1 MTPRID
7 GSVGGAVD
15 DSMDDDSIDGVPD
28 EPIPGPEGTRQFPCT
43 QCGAKVEFAPGTDT
57 LQCPYCG
64 HQTSIPASGEVVV
77 EHDFAATLT
86 DLERSAV
93 TEDVPSVTCTSCA
106 AHIQPPPAKEAFPC
120 PYCGSSIVVKA
131 GSEKLIRP
139 QALLPFQVKR
149 DQATQMFRKWLR
161 TRLFAPNALKKLARL
176 DERLQGLYTP
186 YWTFDADTVS
196 RYTGQRGDT
205 YVVRVGKRTQ
215 TRIRWR
221 AAAGTVARKFDD
233 TLVVGSKSLP
243 RDLAEKL
250 EPWDTGSLVPYADE
264 YLSGFLAERYQID
277 LRGGWGRAVERMD
290 EVIRQDV
297 KRDIG
302 GDHQRIHTLNTH
314 HSGITYKHVLLPMWI
329 CSYRFREKVYR
340 FLVNARTGE
349 VQGQRPWS
357 AIKIA
362 LAAIAAAIVASII
375 YSQTR

>member
-1 MTPRID
+1 VQP
-7 GSVGGAVD
+7 SAD
-15 DSMDDDSIDGVPD
+15 DPSLD
-28 EPIPGPEGTRQFPCT
+28 EDPSDEIIPGPGGTRQFPCS

-57 LQCPYCG
+57 LVCPYCK
-64 HQTSIPASGEVVV
+64 HETSITVSGDLVI
-77 EHDFAATLT
+77 EHDFAATLA
-86 DLERSAV
+86 DLERNAV
-93 TEDVPSVTCTSCA
+93 METVPSVTCTSCA

-139 QALLPFQVKR
+139 QSLLPFKVTR
-149 DQATQMFRKWLR
+149 PQAQEMFHKWLK
-161 TRLFAPNALKKLARL
+161 TRWFAPNALKKFARL
-176 DERLQGLYTP
+176 EGRLQGLYTP

-221 AAAGTVARKFDD
+221 SAAGTVSRRFDD

-250 EPWDTGSLVPYADE
+250 EPWDTKSLVPYADE
-264 YLSGFLAERYQID
+264 YLSGFLAERYQVD
-277 LRGGWGRAVERMD
+277 LRQGWGRAVERMD
-290 EVIRQDV
+290 EVIRGDV

-302 GDHQRIHTLNTH
+302 GDHQRIHTLSTH
-314 HSGITYKHVLLPMWI
+314 HSAVTYKHVLLPLWI
-329 CSYRFREKVYR
+329 CSYRFRDKVFR

-357 AIKIA
+357 PIKIA
-362 LAAIAAAIVASII
+362 LAVIAAATLAAII
-375 YSQTR
+375 YSASQ